1 MDAEKTALAADVEFG
16 VEMDKKDKQ
25 ADYDGDSGLE
35 ENSLLRSQISQLK
48 AENDQFKPQNA
59 QLKAENDELKSEK
72 DELLV
77 QLQAELHSKETV
89 EEKMKTLKTKMAE
102 HLQCSVCLQ
111 VPRDAKIP
119 VCVNGHIT
127 CGGCKEKTGDIC
139 PESRVDY
146 QGSNAQ
152 SRHRGDQDYY
162 SYDSDDE
169 IRIDDHGK
177 QRFSIIAGNIS
188 DLLELE
194 CCNEAKGC
202 IEKLL
207 RPDIVKHESIC
218 IYTENLNCPRS
229 DLDCEAKVSYMNCI
243 EHLNKFHNQ
252 KQTGIDKFIGTNYT
266 MPFKKALPISGM
278 GKWYYTCP
286 IYRISGTDDHI
297 IVGGKNIGD
306 TVLISARCLSRD
318 RSQRYYLQLLIA
330 DEKSKCRK
338 MSFGQTML
346 MTEDWKTG
354 LKAGNV
360 LEMHSTTFE
369 MFQRSGNMVLYWKVE
384 KIEDDVTKD
393 EDQKNEANQE
403 ADSKPSGS
411 GIKRPLEN
419 IAGGE
424 SNKKQ
429 K

>member
-1 MDAEKTALAADVEFG
+1 MDAEKKALAADGESR
-16 VEMDKKDKQ
+16 VEMEKKEEQ
-25 ADYDGDSGLE
+25 ADFDGGGLE
-35 ENSLLRSQISQLK
+35 EISMLRSQVLQLKEENGYLKPQNEQLK
-48 AENDQFKPQNA
+48 AENDQLELEKDGLLA
-59 QLKAENDELKSEK
+59 QLQK
-72 DELLV
+72 
-77 QLQAELHSKETV
+77 ELHSKETV
-89 EEKMKTLKTKMAE
+89 EEKMKTLKAKMAE

-139 PESRVDY
+139 PECRVDY

-152 SRHRGDQDYY
+152 NRHRGDQDYY

-169 IRIDDHGK
+169 VRIDDHGK

-266 MPFKKALPISGM
+266 MPFNKALPISGM

-330 DEKSKCRK
+330 DEKSKYKK